1 MNKTFPG
8 MLEHYVVSY
17 VKNEAG
23 LSRETLRAYYTAI
36 EQYVIWLKES
46 YNIDIKDV
54 NVSHFSKRSIKSFLS
69 YIETKRNVSAA
80 TRNHRKAGL
89 LSFLCFAS
97 EINPVYANAYIEAK
111 EIKNKKTPKP
121 KRDFLI
127 IKEYKAIL
135 KCINIATKAGF
146 KHFILINVMY
156 DTAARVN
163 ETVQMNMEHFSFGK
177 ENSVVIFGKGSKY
190 RRIYLTKHT
199 VKLIKEYS
207 RKFSIDNGAMFKNR
221 CQNRISD
228 SGIDYILKKYAKAA
242 SLNEKTLVNKTVSP
256 HILRRSKAT
265 HMLLNGASLPVI
277 QRFLGHESI
286 QTTEAYLEIGS
297 EAMIKAVEKAGKLIF
312 MNGPQETVSSWKDP
326 DILKRLK
333 EMVK

>member
-1 MNKTFPG
+1 
-8 MLEHYVVSY
+8 
-17 VKNEAG
+17 
-23 LSRETLRAYYTAI
+23 
-36 EQYVIWLKES
+36 
-46 YNIDIKDV
+46 
-54 NVSHFSKRSIKSFLS
+54 
-69 YIETKRNVSAA
+69 
-80 TRNHRKAGL
+80 
-89 LSFLCFAS
+89 
-97 EINPVYANAYIEAK
+97 
-111 EIKNKKTPKP
+111 
-121 KRDFLI
+121 
-127 IKEYKAIL
+127 
-135 KCINIATKAGF
+135 
-146 KHFILINVMY
+146 MY

-163 ETVQMNMEHFSFGK
+163 ETVRINMEHFSFGK

-207 RKFSIDNGAMFKNR
+207 LKFSIDNGAMFKNR
-221 CQNRISD
+221 CQNRVSD

-242 SLNEKTLVNKTVSP
+242 SLKEKKLVSKSVSP

-312 MNGPQETVSSWKDP
+312 KNSPQETVSSWKDP
-326 DILKRLK
+326 DLLRRLK